1 VKPNGQ
7 KELFAKQPLVMN
19 GALAACVLP
28 GVAQNQSKTPFQCLL
43 PLFRSRGVLRCSRFA
58 AAITG
63 QIHNCSGIVFGIPA
77 GHVGRYASHLGD
89 SATQCLLL
97 PLSDFHRAVFPQAH
111 NMSERL
117 SQITYEALPSEVRPL
132 ADDILKVSSAALG
145 GPYNALLR
153 SPDMARRAFDF
164 LDYLR
169 FKTSVNK
176 RLNEWAILIQAR
188 ISNAQYEWWAHERIA
203 RKAGLSDAVMRELQQ
218 CQRPQSMQADERL
231 VYDYCVQLSL
241 NHRVSDDLWQEAVSQ
256 MGEQAVVDLTVLSG
270 TYVMVSMLLNA
281 TQVGI
286 PDGSPEPLQVLSPL
300 EIRQRLLA

>member
-1 VKPNGQ
+1 MLAPFKNG
-7 KELFAKQPLVMN
+7 KNHEV
-19 GALAACVLP
+19 
-28 GVAQNQSKTPFQCLL
+28 QC
-43 PLFRSRGVLRCSRFA
+43 RS
-58 AAITG
+58 
-63 QIHNCSGIVFGIPA
+63 IHWNAHSG
-77 GHVGRYASHLGD
+77 ASHLGD
-89 SATQCLLL
+89 CLRGGLLL
-97 PLSDFHRAVFPQAH
+97 TCGFLSVPIT
-111 NMSERL
+111 MTERL
-117 SQITYEALPSEVRPL
+117 SQIRYEDLAADVRPL

-169 FKTSVNK
+169 FRTSVNK
-176 RLNEWAILIQAR
+176 RLNEFAILIQAR

-203 RKAGLSDAVMRELQQ
+203 RKAGLSDTVMRDLQQ
-218 CQRPQSMQADERL
+218 CQRPTSMQADERL

-241 NHRVSDDLWQEAVSQ
+241 NHRVPDALWQEAVAA

-286 PDGSPEPLQVLSPL
+286 PDGGEAPLQVMDPQD
-300 EIRQRLLA
+300 IRQRLLA